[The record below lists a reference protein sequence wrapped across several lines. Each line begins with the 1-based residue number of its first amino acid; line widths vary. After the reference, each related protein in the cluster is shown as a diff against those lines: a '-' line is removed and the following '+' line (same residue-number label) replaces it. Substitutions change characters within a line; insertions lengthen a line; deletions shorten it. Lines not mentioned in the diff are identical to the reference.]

1 MENTVPTPGIL
12 IRKYEVPTWYTMD
25 VVRDAM
31 THLSATARITS
42 VLQLNPTTW
51 RIDFTDDTGPNKVV
65 HKEREA

>member
-1 MENTVPTPGIL
+1 MEDTAPAPGIL

-42 VLQLNPTTW
+42 VLQLSPTTW
-51 RIDFTDDTGPNKVV
+51 RIEYIDNDTDT
-65 HKEREA
+65 REVQP